1 MFEAYFQPMGKEK
14 KASGMQA
21 TFFVIDVHIP
31 FVHTAFVE
39 ALMPTSDY
47 KRG

>member
-1 MFEAYFQPMGKEK
+1 
-14 KASGMQA
+14 MQA

-47 KRG
+47 KRGQDSYDSAETQNDLLLK